1 MGSVLPSILLEV
13 QPGHGLLARFRVVYM
28 PLNRPIQTWFPY
40 DFGPEALNLAT
51 YSTLAGSFFNRNT
64 VILADSS
71 SL

>member
-1 MGSVLPSILLEV
+1 MLLSSAKG
-13 QPGHGLLARFRVVYM
+13 GHAPVKTR
-28 PLNRPIQTWFPY
+28 FPY

-64 VILADSS
+64 VTPLLKEGGSS